1 MVGLPLDRHAGH
13 MNSVIAEH
21 LAEERHRELRIVA
34 QTRPRPIPVPP
45 RWRAALGR
53 RLVAWGL
60 RLCLP
65 GPKGGV
71 QRVWGNL

>member
-1 MVGLPLDRHAGH
+1 
-13 MNSVIAEH
+13 MNRITLEH
-21 LAEERHRELRIVA
+21 LADERQRELRIVA
-34 QTRPRPIPVPP
+34 QTRPRVLPLAPP
-45 RWRAALGR
+45 WRAALGR

-65 GPKGGV
+65 GPKGAP